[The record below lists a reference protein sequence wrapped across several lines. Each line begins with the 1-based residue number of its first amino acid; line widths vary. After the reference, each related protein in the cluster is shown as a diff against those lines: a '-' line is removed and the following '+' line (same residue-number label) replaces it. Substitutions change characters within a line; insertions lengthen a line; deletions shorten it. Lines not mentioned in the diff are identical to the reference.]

1 MKLSQLLLAI
11 GVVIIAFWVLG
22 FLLKL
27 AGWLIEI
34 ALIVGVILVIVA
46 LVNRYYQQRSP
57 KGKK

>member
-46 LVNRYYQQRSP
+46 LVNRYYEQRSP
-57 KGKK
+57 KAKK

>member
-22 FLLKL
+22 LLLKL

-34 ALIVGVILVIVA
+34 ALIIGVIFVIIA
-46 LVNRYYQQRSP
+46 LVNLYYEHRAATR
-57 KGKK
+57 KK